1 MRMRQNGHNTMH
13 RLIIIFYN
21 SHTHRVTK
29 IENYT
34 FIIHPGRKMTV
45 DAIKALFQQQR
56 ILYSDLKN
64 VCGIVTTRLR
74 EKTFLV
80 GLAEKIAYND
90 FPTGYVPS
98 EEDIIRE
105 YGIIIIPEGARNQP
119 MDYTI
124 DRRIALVIAVES
136 AHPKGEEEKKK
147 HDNLVIVL
155 NKAARAMWLPQQTSA
170 QQNSLSIGTAETK
183 NQPNSEIALPGQK
196 SPDEPGI
203 PGSSFNSYPGTKS
216 DDLSENS
223 SDLVSNSSKS
233 FDHIQDTKTSDGIYF
248 PEESRI
254 TKTCKSISNYL
265 IDCIRNNI
273 DELKSDHLININ
285 DMITAT
291 GLSTKQAQLDQWF
304 NCASS
309 KEYIRAVMRSTKKP
323 YDEVYKTVRGRHAGT
338 WANIYIAFD
347 IARWIYPDF
356 GIMVYSI
363 VMDVMSGRLDL
374 IPKIADQ
381 HDRLHGTV
389 SNIISIAPAS
399 ADQVRQTTVVSAA
412 VDTMSPEQL
421 GAQYEINTKQSEF
434 NHGLMRAIDYSKPV
448 PKGEL
453 YYRDPESGTL
463 VLSKTSVN
471 KTNVERALV
480 TLYPEIFYGDNI
492 TTLHDLVEE
501 MWFKIVYLEN
511 SLARA
516 GPVQQTESQTH
527 EDIIAEQKTMI
538 RQLRIHIEHLT
549 TIHRLKPLID
559 SLQRPRPK
567 RGSSGYED
575 RDEPNIG
582 VIYDLLNDVFSGARI
597 RQNTIDTLNWQMTS
611 KLGCEFK
618 THVDFR
624 NLVAV
629 VSDMTDIFR
638 ADLTTREFNPVV
650 PREFGN
656 LYHLLDQET
665 QSSWSPMY
673 YHSIL
678 ADVTRIDDD
687 HYDDAYSES
696 ESTHASSC
704 DTTDKSIA
712 SDPSDPYAMVSLH
725 IPKSKKSSV
734 SRSRVVK
741 RAIDLGPELRSAI
754 LKVMEDRANSIQPVV
769 MKSRDDQVLNL
780 YYGQDGYAFRLI
792 PVCVHGVPKVTLAVS
807 LGDILEAGAFHLR
820 PAGQITLTAGT
831 TSVMALTKLSK
842 SGIPMSVNI
851 GVAIFAITRDYIS
864 AGKSPI
870 VHMIK
875 SIVTCI
881 GAKFIT
887 SVAYPTDPLGQS
899 WNIVAPWEL

>member
-1 MRMRQNGHNTMH
+1 M
-13 RLIIIFYN
+13 
-21 SHTHRVTK
+21 
-29 IENYT
+29 E
-34 FIIHPGRKMTV
+34 
-45 DAIKALFQQQR
+45 AIKALFQQPR
-56 ILYSDLKN
+56 ILYSDIKN
-64 VCGIVTTRLR
+64 ICGIGTKNLR
-74 EKTFLV
+74 AKSEL
-80 GLAEKIAYND
+80 LWYARSIMSND

-98 EEDIIRE
+98 EEDLVKE
-105 YGIIIIPEGARNQP
+105 YEIAIIPEKGKP
-119 MDYTI
+119 PTDYTI
-124 DRRIALVIAVES
+124 DRRIVLAIIINAGRPNVE
-136 AHPKGEEEKKK
+136 EDQKKYA
-147 HDNLVIVL
+147 NLLILL
-155 NKAARAMWLPQQTSA
+155 NQFARNIWQPMKPQI
-170 QQNSLSIGTAETK
+170 QQISPIPVAEETK
-183 NQPNSEIALPGQK
+183 NETNLSSEPTGQNARFDAEK
-196 SPDEPGI
+196 SASNPT
-203 PGSSFNSYPGTKS
+203 FLQ
-216 DDLSENS
+216 DD
-223 SDLVSNSSKS
+223 
-233 FDHIQDTKTSDGIYF
+233 KTNNFSIKMDNTGYF
-248 PEESRI
+248 PPESKI
-254 TKTCKSISNYL
+254 TRSFKVVSDYL
-265 IDCIRNNI
+265 IEHIRNNI
-273 DELKSDHLININ
+273 GDLQDSNLININ
-285 DMITAT
+285 HMIAST
-291 GLSTKQAQLDQWF
+291 GLIDNVRDWIQNKRGSRMV
-304 NCASS
+304 N
-309 KEYIRAVMRSTKKP
+309 AVMRHTGKSKEELFQSIRSGPKK
-323 YDEVYKTVRGRHAGT
+323 GT

-347 IARWIYPDF
+347 IANWICEDF

-453 YYRDPESGTL
+453 YCRDPESGTL

-527 EDIIAEQKTMI
+527 EDIIAEQKAMI

-678 ADVTRIDDD
+678 ADVARIDDD